1 MCARLK
7 VNTLEQSFC
16 QLFASVCVGLCLFR
30 HVFSFFQPLPRAP
43 LVRPRN
49 SPRPRHARTS
59 SRRVLPRTVAI
70 TTADKTALP
79 IRGPRTMYSTKSD
92 VSRSSASTGDA
103 MHGADAT
110 VSEGVVEREPQGP
123 TSRSDT
129 DTDDT
134 QGWSNYKVRQRPIP
148 RHDVPTLPAHR
159 NGKKKSNSR
168 AGSRLIRPSLT
179 ASPVVSCRP

>member
-1 MCARLK
+1 MPTVCHGVRRRANPTSFQHLPAIASR
-7 VNTLEQSFC
+7 TLF
-16 QLFASVCVGLCLFR
+16 
-30 HVFSFFQPLPRAP
+30 
-43 LVRPRN
+43 RPRN
-49 SPRPRHARTS
+49 SPRPRRARTRTS
-59 SRRVLPRTVAI
+59 SRRVIPRTVAI

-92 VSRSSASTGDA
+92 VSRSSTSTGDA

-110 VSEGVVEREPQGP
+110 VSEGVVKREPQGP

-134 QGWSNYKVRQRPIP
+134 QGWSNYKVRQRPTP
-148 RHDVPTLPAHR
+148 RLDVPTLPAHR

-179 ASPVVSCRP
+179 ASPVVSRRP